1 MRCIYDHLYYMQTQ
15 SEITLADNADKL
27 HNQSRLPN
35 LFKYVPNSLNIQN
48 IYVLSNYMNNQ
59 LKAKIEQVASQSK
72 IFIRDKSKIERFFET
87 RRFQKTSAQSNLWTT
102 KTIRNGIT

>member
-1 MRCIYDHLYYMQTQ
+1 MRCIYEHLYYMQTQ

-27 HNQSRLPN
+27 YNQSWLPN

-59 LKAKIEQVASQSK
+59 LKAKIEQVTSQSK
-72 IFIRDKSKIERFFET
+72 IFIRDKSKIERFLEFPPSIDL
-87 RRFQKTSAQSNLWTT
+87 TSLNA
-102 KTIRNGIT
+102 KE